1 MTDQRRPPMRRA
13 AGLGAILQDW
23 LQQRG
28 VAERLEQYRAWQLW
42 NEVVGP
48 QIAARAQP
56 SRIRN
61 GVLEIKVDQ
70 PVWMQQLQLMKPQL
84 LARLNARL
92 GAPAFQDLYLR
103 RGQPA
108 PPVQPPTR
116 KPSLPTPPL
125 PAAVEARIE
134 SLVGQLEDTELRERL
149 RRVLRRQAQHD
160 ARQPSADQASSS
172 P

>member
-1 MTDQRRPPMRRA
+1 MSDQRRPPMRRA
-13 AGLGAILQDW
+13 AGLGVILQDW

-28 VAERLEQYRAWQLW
+28 VAERLQDYRAWQLW

-84 LARLNARL
+84 LARLNDRL
-92 GAPAFQDLYLR
+92 GAPVFHDLYLR

-108 PPVQPPTR
+108 PPVRPPAR
-116 KPSLPTPPL
+116 HLPPPPLPL
-125 PAAVEARIE
+125 PAATEARIE
-134 SLVGQLEDTELRERL
+134 EIVGSLTDTELRQRL
-149 RRVLRRQAQHD
+149 RGILRRQAQLEE
-160 ARQPSADQASSS
+160 RQRSVAQDPSS